1 MLAYA
6 SHDKV
11 VWESTLGFTDPSQA
25 IGLAVIDSNPAP
37 IPIHKQSKSFR
48 K

>member
-1 MLAYA
+1 MLA

-11 VWESTLGFTDPSQA
+11 VYTLGFTDPSQA
-25 IGLAVIDSNPAP
+25 IGLAVIDSSPAP